1 MSDGTDRQY
10 FPVWS
15 KLKSLPA
22 KEAAVRGVSITTPR
36 PLHKRIAKAVRKE
49 KWLDIGYKINIEPK
63 HAIMYTAR
71 SGSIL
76 TFFLRIFDNETAAKN
91 FTVDDF

>member
-10 FPVWS
+10 NPIWS
-15 KLKSLPA
+15 KLKALPA
-22 KEAAVRGVSITTPR
+22 KQAATQGISVSTPR

-49 KWLDIGYKINIEPK
+49 KWLDLGYKIQLEPR

-76 TFFLRIFDNETAAKN
+76 TFYLRVFEFESAAKN
-91 FTVDDF
+91 FTVEDF

>member
-10 FPVWS
+10 NPIWYH
-15 KLKSLPA
+15 LKTLDA
-22 KEAAVRGVSITTPR
+22 KIAASQGISVTAPR
-36 PLHKRIAKAVRKE
+36 PLHRRIAKAVRKE
-49 KWLDIGYKINIEPK
+49 KWLDIGYKIIIEPK

-76 TFFLRIFDNETAAKN
+76 TFYLRVFESETVARN